1 MDAVAH
7 GSLRAA
13 SLFSLAGRT
22 ALITGG
28 GRGVGEMIARAFV
41 QNGATVYIASR
52 SAPTCVRTAAAL
64 TALGPGACHALP
76 AADVSTDAGC
86 RALAAALAQRAPAL
100 DILVNNSGVSWG
112 APLADFPEEQ
122 WDRCMALN
130 VKAPFMVARACR
142 ALLAAGAARAPEGQ
156 AGGEEAPLPPQPQPS
171 RIINIGSIVG
181 LRPQPVPT
189 YAYDASKA
197 ALHALTHKLSA
208 ELAPVT
214 TVNALALGYVPSR
227 MSRGLLHYGS
237 AAQLAAAIPM
247 QRFGSASDVGG
258 AALFLASRAGAWVT
272 GTVLTVD
279 GGTVAQPLTLVAGE
293 AGGELL

>member
-22 ALITGG
+22 ALVTGG

-52 SAPTCVRTAAAL
+52 SAATCARTAAAL

-156 AGGEEAPLPPQPQPS
+156 AGEQQEAPPQPSPS
-171 RIINIGSIVG
+171 RVINIGSIVG

-279 GGTVAQPLTLVAGE
+279 GGTVAQPLTLVAGG
-293 AGGELL
+293 GGELL

>member
-7 GSLRAA
+7 GCLGAA
-13 SLFSLAGRT
+13 SLFSMAGRV
-22 ALITGG
+22 ALVTGG

-52 SAPTCVRTAAAL
+52 SAATCERTAAAL
-64 TALGPGACHALP
+64 SALGPGACHALP
-76 AADVSTDAGC
+76 AADVSSEAGA
-86 RALAAALAQRAPAL
+86 RALAAALALRETRL
-100 DILVNNSGVSWG
+100 DCLVNNAGVSWG
-112 APLADFPEEQ
+112 APLEEYPEAQ
-122 WDRCMALN
+122 WDRVMALN
-130 VKAPFMVARACR
+130 VKAPFLVTRACR
-142 ALLAAGAARAPEGQ
+142 SLLAAGAARAPPCPAHG
-156 AGGEEAPLPPQPQPS
+156 AEAPPQLPS
-171 RIINIGSIVG
+171 RVINIGSIVG

-197 ALHALTHKLSA
+197 AVHALTLKLA
-208 ELAPVT
+208 GELAPHT

-247 QRFGSASDVGG
+247 GRFGSASDVGG
-258 AALFLASRAGAWVT
+258 AALFLASRAGAWIT

-279 GGTVAQPLTLVAGE
+279 GGTVAQPLTLVAPEG
-293 AGGELL
+293 AL

>member
-22 ALITGG
+22 ALVTGG
-28 GRGVGEMIARAFV
+28 GRGVGEMIARAFI

-52 SAPTCVRTAAAL
+52 SAPTCARTAAAL

-86 RALAAALAQRAPAL
+86 RALAAALAQRVPAL

-122 WDRCMALN
+122 WDRAMALN

-142 ALLAAGAARAPEGQ
+142 ALLAAGAARAPAGQ
-156 AGGEEAPLPPQPQPS
+156 AGEQEPPQPSPS

-279 GGTVAQPLTLVAGE
+279 GGTVAQPLTLVAGGG
-293 AGGELL
+293 GGELL